1 MSDTILGISSLF
13 FGPPGTGKSL
23 TAVNVALATVELW
36 QEELNTKMISL
47 ESNHLEYNF
56 NVLKNKIYNCFLKY
70 FLNEIKN
77 TYKDLKKT
85 KLDKLLKYSLR
96 NKRLSVYHQTG
107 IRTHRKEIKKA
118 PNLDFY
124 GLMQAYFLRSKSYCG
139 LERFELEYA
148 YLFYACY
155 LDNMIAS
162 NLPIY
167 DKRTKLM
174 STVINYDWFKYSI
187 TTKTN
192 RQIIPY
198 HIYIIDEADKEFP
211 SSVRSSKEDNN
222 SGHSS
227 ALASGFSD
235 VMKMFRHMT
244 YNKGSMIFISQIPS
258 SLHFQIRANCESFIQ
273 FTKHKK
279 DIMPTI
285 TTKIIYTFV
294 KFFRKHSIN
303 NYNKYQRKVTKVKE
317 TATSYNSIEKK
328 NTINYFSVSNLKS
341 LNRWDNLFKNMN
353 ENLRQFKLFP
363 CFYDNVELTKGKK
376 KGMLINC
383 KDISNSYD
391 SAFFFKRHIK
401 SVLTSEDKAISRKF
415 WSNLSPD
422 TKDLLLVNSKFY
434 DSFFQFKK
442 KEPIQEEAQKP
453 KKKVRKKIIKKEEKK
468 EEPEQQYN
476 EGDLWF

>member
-36 QEELNTKMISL
+36 QEELNTKMIAI
-47 ESNHLEYNF
+47 ESNHLDYNF
-56 NVLKNKIYNCFLKY
+56 NYLKHKIYNCFLKY

-77 TYKDLKKT
+77 NYKDLKKT
-85 KLDKLLKYSLR
+85 KLNNLLQYSLR
-96 NKRLSVYHQTG
+96 NKRLSVYSQTG

-124 GLMQAYFLRSKSYCG
+124 GLMQAYFLKSKSFAG
-139 LERFELEYA
+139 LERFELEYS

-174 STVINYDWFKYSI
+174 STVINYDWFKYSV

-192 RQIIPY
+192 RQILPY
-198 HIYIIDEADKEFP
+198 HIYIVDEADKEFP
-211 SSVRSSKEDNN
+211 SSVRTSKEEKN

-244 YNKGSMIFISQIPS
+244 YNKGSMIFIAQIPS

-279 DIMPTI
+279 DIMPTL
-285 TTKIIYTFV
+285 TTKIIYSFV
-294 KFFRKHSIN
+294 KFFRKHSIS
-303 NYNKYQRKVTKVKE
+303 NYNKYQRKITRVKE

-328 NTINYFSVSNLKS
+328 NTINYFSVSSLKK
-341 LNRWDNLFKNMN
+341 LNRWDNLFNKMN
-353 ENLRQFKLFP
+353 ENIRQFKLFP

-376 KGMLINC
+376 KSMIINC

-442 KEPIQEEAQKP
+442 KEAANEETKP
-453 KKKVRKKIIKKEEKK
+453 KKKERKKIIKKEEKK

-476 EGDLWF
+476 DSDLWF

>member
-36 QEELNTKMISL
+36 QEELNTKMIAI
-47 ESNHLEYNF
+47 ESNHLDYNF
-56 NVLKNKIYNCFLKY
+56 NYLKHKIYNCFLKY

-77 TYKDLKKT
+77 NYKDLKKT
-85 KLDKLLKYSLR
+85 KLNNLLEYSLR
-96 NKRLSVYHQTG
+96 NKRLSVYYQTG

-124 GLMQAYFLRSKSYCG
+124 GLMQAYFLKSHSYSG
-139 LERFELEYA
+139 LERFELEYS

-174 STVINYDWFKYSI
+174 STVINYDWFKYSV

-192 RQIIPY
+192 RQILPY

-211 SSVRSSKEDNN
+211 SSVRTSKEEKN

-285 TTKIIYTFV
+285 TTKLIYSFV

-303 NYNKYQRKVTKVKE
+303 NYNKYQRKITRVKE

-328 NTINYFSVSNLKS
+328 NTINYFSVSSLKK
-341 LNRWDNLFKNMN
+341 LNRWDNLFNKMN
-353 ENLRQFKLFP
+353 ENIRQFKLFP

-376 KGMLINC
+376 KGMIINC

-442 KEPIQEEAQKP
+442 KEAANEETKP
-453 KKKVRKKIIKKEEKK
+453 KKKERKKIIKKEEKK

-476 EGDLWF
+476 NSDLWF

>member
-36 QEELNTKMISL
+36 QEELNTKMIAI
-47 ESNHLEYNF
+47 ESNHLDYNF
-56 NVLKNKIYNCFLKY
+56 NYLKHKIYNCFLKY

-77 TYKDLKKT
+77 NYKDLKKT
-85 KLDKLLKYSLR
+85 KLNNLLKYSLR
-96 NKRLSVYHQTG
+96 NKRLSVYSQTG

-124 GLMQAYFLRSKSYCG
+124 GLMQAYFLKSHSYSG

-174 STVINYDWFKYSI
+174 STVINYDWFKYSV

-192 RQIIPY
+192 RQILPY

-211 SSVRSSKEDNN
+211 SSVRTSKEEKN

-244 YNKGSMIFISQIPS
+244 YNKGSMIFIAQIPS

-285 TTKIIYTFV
+285 TTKIIYSFV

-303 NYNKYQRKVTKVKE
+303 NYNKYQRKITRVKE

-328 NTINYFSVSNLKS
+328 NTINYFSVSSLKK
-341 LNRWDNLFKNMN
+341 LNRWDNLFNKMN
-353 ENLRQFKLFP
+353 DNIRQFKLFP

-376 KGMLINC
+376 KSMIINC

-442 KEPIQEEAQKP
+442 RETKKEETKS
-453 KKKVRKKIIKKEEKK
+453 KKKERKKIIKKEEKK
-468 EEPEQQYN
+468 EETEQQYN
-476 EGDLWF
+476 DSDLWF